1 MKFIIVNNSLYSLE
15 NVQSVKFDKAHT
27 SKGGIRVNQPYTTY
41 SQSLIIR
48 YFGGEESTILFKG
61 YLSKE
66 ALANDL
72 TRIFN
77 EICEKLK

>member
-1 MKFIIVNNSLYSLE
+1 MKFIVVNNNLYSLE
-15 NVQSVKFDKAHT
+15 NVQSVKFDKVHV
-27 SKGGIRVNQPYTTY
+27 SKGGIRINQPYTTY

-48 YFGGEESTILFKG
+48 YFGGKESTISFKG

-66 ALANDL
+66 ALVNDL

>member
-15 NVQSVKFDKAHT
+15 NVQSVKFDKVHT

-48 YFGGEESTILFKG
+48 YFGGEESTISFKG

>member
-1 MKFIIVNNSLYSLE
+1 MKFIVANNSLYSLE
-15 NVQSVKFDKAHT
+15 NIQSVKFDKVHGF
-27 SKGGIRVNQPYTTY
+27 KGGIRVNQPYPTY
-41 SQSLIIR
+41 SQSLTIR
-48 YFGGEESTILFKG
+48 YFGGEESTILLKG

-66 ALANDL
+66 ALTNDL

>member
-1 MKFIIVNNSLYSLE
+1 MKFIIINNSLYSLE
-15 NVQSVKFDKAHT
+15 NVQSVKFDKVHT

-48 YFGGEESTILFKG
+48 YFGGEESTISFKG

>member
-1 MKFIIVNNSLYSLE
+1 MKFIVVNNSLYSLE
-15 NVQSVKFDKAHT
+15 NVQSVKFDKVHV

-66 ALANDL
+66 ALTNDL
-72 TRIFN
+72 IRVFD

>member
-1 MKFIIVNNSLYSLE
+1 MKFIVVNNSLYSLE
-15 NVQSVKFDKAHT
+15 NVQSVKFDKVHA

-48 YFGGEESTILFKG
+48 YFGGEESTILLKG

-66 ALANDL
+66 ALTNDL
-72 TRIFN
+72 TKIFN

>member
-1 MKFIIVNNSLYSLE
+1 MKFIVVNNSLYSLE
-15 NVQSVKFDKAHT
+15 NVQSVKFDKAHA

-66 ALANDL
+66 ALTNHL

>member
-1 MKFIIVNNSLYSLE
+1 MKFIVVNNSLYSLE
-15 NVQSVKFDKAHT
+15 NVQSVKFDKIHT
-27 SKGGIRVNQPYTTY
+27 SKGGIRVNQTYTTY
-41 SQSLIIR
+41 SQALIIR
-48 YFGGEESTILFKG
+48 YFEGEESTISFKG

>member
-1 MKFIIVNNSLYSLE
+1 MKFIVVNNSLYSLE
-15 NVQSVKFDKAHT
+15 NVQSVKFDKVHV

-41 SQSLIIR
+41 SQSLIIH

-66 ALANDL
+66 ALTNGSAKA
-72 TRIFN
+72 FN

>member
-1 MKFIIVNNSLYSLE
+1 MKFIVVNNNLYSLE
-15 NVQSVKFDKAHT
+15 NVQSVKFDKVHT

-48 YFGGEESTILFKG
+48 YFGGEESTISFKS

>member
-15 NVQSVKFDKAHT
+15 NVQSVKFDKVHI
-27 SKGGIRVNQPYTTY
+27 SKGGIRVNQPYTIY

-48 YFGGEESTILFKG
+48 YFGGEESTISFKG

-66 ALANDL
+66 ALTNDL